1 VNIRPCSLRSV
12 RNITNLYSG
21 RRWEIV
27 NIRPCSLRSVRNIT
41 NLYSGSRWEIVNIRP
56 CSLRS
61 VRNITNLY
69 SGNQWEIVNILQCSL
84 RSVHD
89 ITNLH
94 LTNNRELTH
103 VLRKSE
109 QFLLNWLH
117 PLCYSN
123 GYRFCLFLRFSV
135 WFWTCT
141 DIVVCFIISK
151 RVLSF
156 CRNFTNQYIPL
167 V

>member
-1 VNIRPCSLRSV
+1 MNRADLEVSFKQIHTSL
-12 RNITNLYSG
+12 LK
-21 RRWEIV
+21 IV
-27 NIRPCSLRSVRNIT
+27 VFLLWRIDICFNHLHTEPHILRYFRNIT
-41 NLYSGSRWEIVNIRP
+41 NLYSGSRWEI
-56 CSLRS
+56 
-61 VRNITNLY
+61 
-69 SGNQWEIVNILQCSL
+69 GNILQCSL

-117 PLCYSN
+117 PLCYSS
-123 GYRFCLFLRFSV
+123 GYRFRLFLRFSV

-141 DIVVCFIISK
+141 DIVLIFIISK